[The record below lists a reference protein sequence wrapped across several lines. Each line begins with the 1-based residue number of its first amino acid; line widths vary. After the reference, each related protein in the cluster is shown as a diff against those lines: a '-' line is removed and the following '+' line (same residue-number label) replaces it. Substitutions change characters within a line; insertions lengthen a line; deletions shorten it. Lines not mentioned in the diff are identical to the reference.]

1 MKPNL
6 PIIFVAKSGVCCLL
20 LLVGILGSSSPVEA
34 AEARAPLAV
43 GVAEVDITPEQPIR
57 LSGYSSRTEPAA
69 EVAQRL
75 RAKAL
80 AIGSDAR
87 HPSVLITLDAIG
99 IPRWLTD
106 ALAERLGRA
115 SKVDRAHL
123 AVCATHS
130 HSAPHLTGVLP
141 HMFLSVLEA
150 RQQEAIDAYTD
161 RLLDKLEMVALQA
174 LKNRRPGY
182 LDWGQGTV
190 GFAVNRRVLK
200 DGKWTGFGVQVDGPV
215 DHSLPVMRVTDTE
228 GNLLAVLANY
238 ACHCTTLGGGFN
250 RVHGD
255 WAGFAQEMIEAKHP
269 GAKALIAIGCGAD
282 ANPHP
287 RGELKYAEQHG
298 RELAD
303 EVERLLKT
311 DLKPLNHLPQG
322 RFNDITLYF
331 DPLPSREEWQKR
343 ADENS
348 NWAFLAKR
356 MLSQLDDGQ
365 ELPRTMAYPVQT
377 WTFGEDLAMVF
388 LAGEV
393 VVDYS
398 IRLKRQFDAD
408 RLWINAYAN
417 DLPCYIASRRIY
429 PQGGYEV
436 DQSMIFYG
444 KPQRLS
450 PDSEDRI
457 ADETLRQL
465 PHTFDSAETRKAIP
479 APISKDQALATI
491 RVRPGMQVE
500 LVAAEPLVMDP
511 VDVAW
516 GPDLKMW
523 VVEMADYPSGIDGQ
537 PGGRVRFLEDLDG
550 DGVYDK
556 STLFLDGLF
565 RPNSVMP
572 WKKGVLVVCVPDI
585 IYAEDTDGDGKA
597 DRQEILFSGFEEG
610 NPQHLVAG
618 LQWGLDQWIY
628 VGHGNGAGGILS
640 TKSGKR
646 VNMNGR
652 DLRIRPDTG
661 AHDPQAGQTQYGRNR
676 DDWGNWFGSD
686 NSRPGWHFALLD
698 HYMRRN
704 PHVSAPDAKVA
715 LPEIAAAG
723 PVYPASYTLSR
734 LNDYDKVNRFT
745 SACGFIIYRDT
756 LLGDEYLGNSFVCEP
771 VHNLVSRA
779 VLQPKGTSFFS
790 RRAPDET
797 TSEFFAST
805 DNWSRPT
812 SARLGPDGALYIVDM
827 YRFVI
832 EHPEWIPEDW
842 QRKLDLRDGHDKGRI
857 YRVFPKGK
865 RPRTPVNISRLNAR
879 QLVAAL
885 DTPNGWQRDMIHQWL
900 HWWPDEEAI
909 GHLQQAV
916 AEAALPQARLQ
927 ALCALDG
934 MDALDRETLLKA
946 MTDSHPGV
954 RRHAVRLCES
964 FLAQSPRL
972 REALIKLARDEDP
985 FVRQQVAYSLGETSQ
1000 SAAGHALAE
1009 IVLRDGED
1017 PHLLAAALS
1026 SAEPHVQTLMDT
1038 FRKKDAFLTLSTQ
1051 AIAGLVQTALG
1062 YGHSA
1067 ELRGM
1072 LTALA
1077 RPSEEGFRPQ
1087 QFKLMTAFVQA
1098 LGVKGQSL
1106 HELHRST
1113 PALRIPIEGTD
1124 ALFEAARHR
1133 VQDDSLDVAERKTA
1147 IELLGRGRTDRL
1159 TDLQLLAGTLK
1170 PRTSVDVQLAAIRRL
1185 ARTGN
1190 SDAPSMLLA
1199 GWAGHGPRVRSAILD
1214 ALLRRR
1220 AWIPSLLDEMTQEMS
1235 IAKTFDS
1242 TRRVMLLNHD
1252 NESIRNKAQAL
1263 FGNIPSDRQGVVD
1276 YFRPALALKGDAEK
1290 GRPLFIAACASCHKV
1305 GDFGRNLGPDLTA
1318 LSNRSAET
1326 MLVAIVDPS
1335 RAVEEKYVQ
1344 YQAETSDG
1352 LFLTGVLTEE
1362 SANAITLLGADGEP
1376 RTVLRDNLV
1385 SFRSSTLSMMP
1396 DGLEE
1401 GLDHQAMA
1409 DLLAFLVSSDV
1420 SSVVTADPDGSFHLS
1435 AAHAAPS
1442 GPSVV
1447 FQQDSA
1453 ALSWISHED
1462 QVVWTARDVKAGR
1475 YAIFI
1480 DAAVAADYEGR
1491 PFILELG
1498 EETIRGTVEYTRG
1511 LGSFR
1516 KRKFGNWALKQDK
1529 TDLTIRF
1536 HHELPG
1542 PHMSLREICLAP
1554 AE

>member
-1 MKPNL
+1 MKHPL
-6 PIIFVAKSGVCCLL
+6 RIISVARGWVCGL
-20 LLVGILGSSSPVEA
+20 LLVGLLTSFAPVEA
-34 AEARAPLAV
+34 AETRAPLAV
-43 GVAEVDITPEQPIR
+43 GVAEIDITPERPIR
-57 LSGYSSRTEPAA
+57 LSGYSSRREPAG

-80 AIGSDAR
+80 AIGSDAKQ
-87 HPSVLITLDAIG
+87 PSVLITLDAIG

-106 ALAERLGRA
+106 ALAERLRVQ

-130 HSAPHLTGVLP
+130 HAAPHLTGVLP
-141 HMFLSVLEA
+141 YMFLGVLEES
-150 RQQEAIDAYTD
+150 QQEAIDAYTD
-161 RLLDKLEMVALQA
+161 RLLDKLEIVALQA
-174 LKNRRPGY
+174 LENRRPGY

-190 GFAVNRRVLK
+190 GFAANRRVIK
-200 DGKWTGFGVQVDGPV
+200 DGKWAGIGVQADGPV
-215 DHSLPVMRVTDTE
+215 DHALPVMRVTDSA

-269 GAKALIAIGCGAD
+269 GAKAMIAIGCGAD
-282 ANPHP
+282 ANPEP
-287 RGELKYAEQHG
+287 RGELKHVEAHG
-298 RELAD
+298 RALAE

-311 DLKPLNHLPQG
+311 HLKPLDHLPQG
-322 RFNDITLYF
+322 RFKDIKLYF
-331 DPLPSREEWQKR
+331 DPLPSREEWRKR
-343 ADENS
+343 ADEGGS
-348 NWAFLAKR
+348 RAFLAKV
-356 MLSQLDDGQ
+356 MLSRLDEGQ
-365 ELPRTMAYPVQT
+365 ELPRTMDYPVQT

-393 VVDYS
+393 VVDYA

-417 DLPCYIASRRIY
+417 DLPCYIASKRIY

-444 KPQRLS
+444 KAQRLA

-479 APISKDQALATI
+479 APISKDKALATI
-491 RVRPGMQVE
+491 RVRPGMKAE

-523 VVEMADYPSGIDGQ
+523 VVEMADYPLGIDGR

-556 STLFLDGLF
+556 STLFLDGLPY
-565 RPNSVMP
+565 PNSVMP
-572 WKKGVLVVCVPDI
+572 WKKGVLIVCVPEI
-585 IYAEDTDGDGKA
+585 LYAEDTDGDGKA
-597 DRQEILFSGFEEG
+597 DRQEVLFSGFEEG

-618 LQWGLDQWIY
+618 LQWGLDQWVY

-640 TKSGKR
+640 TRTGKR

-661 AHDPQAGQTQYGRNR
+661 VHDPQAGQTQYGRNR

-704 PHVSAPDAKVA
+704 PHVGAPDAKVA
-715 LPEIAAAG
+715 LPEIAMAG
-723 PVYPASYTLSR
+723 PVYPASHTLSR

-745 SACGFIIYRDT
+745 SACGFMIYRDT
-756 LLGDEYLGNSFVCEP
+756 LLGEAYRGNSFVCEP

-779 VLQPKGTSFFS
+779 VLQSEGTSFFS

-797 TSEFFAST
+797 ASEFFAST

-857 YRVFPKGK
+857 YRVFPQGK
-865 RPRTPVNISRLNAR
+865 RPRTPINISRLSPR
-879 QLVAAL
+879 ELVAAL
-885 DTPNGWQRDMIHQWL
+885 DTPNGWQRDMVHQWL
-900 HWWPDEEAI
+900 HWWGDEEAL
-909 GHLQQAV
+909 GPLRQAV
-916 AEAALPQARLQ
+916 AKAALPQARLQ

-934 MDALDRETLLKA
+934 MEKLDEDTLLGA
-946 MTDSHPGV
+946 MADRHPGV
-954 RRHAVRLCES
+954 RRHGVRLCES
-964 FLAQSPRL
+964 FLTQSSRV
-972 REALIKLARDEDP
+972 REALFELTRDEDP
-985 FVRQQVAYSLGETSQ
+985 LVRQQVAYSLGETSQ
-1000 SAAGHALAE
+1000 SAAGRALAD
-1009 IVLRDGED
+1009 IVLRDGQD

-1026 SAEPHVQTLMDT
+1026 SAEPHIRTLLDAMG
-1038 FRKKDAFLTLSTQ
+1038 KEDAFLALSTQ
-1051 AIAGLVQTALG
+1051 AVAGLVQSALG
-1062 YGHSA
+1062 YGRGA
-1067 ELRGM
+1067 ELGGM
-1072 LTALA
+1072 LHALA
-1077 RPSEEGFRPQ
+1077 RPSQEGFRSR
-1087 QFKLMTAFVQA
+1087 QFSLMAAFVQA
-1098 LGVKGQSL
+1098 LAVKGQSL
-1106 HELHRST
+1106 DKLHRST
-1113 PALRIPIEGTD
+1113 PALRVPIEGTD
-1124 ALFEAARHR
+1124 ALFEAARRRARDHA
-1133 VQDDSLDVAERKTA
+1133 LDAAQRKTA
-1147 IELLGRGRTDRL
+1147 IELLGRGRTHRRA
-1159 TDLQLLAGTLK
+1159 DLRLLAGTLK
-1170 PRTSVDVQLAAIRRL
+1170 PRTSVDIQLAAIRRL
-1185 ARTGN
+1185 AQAGN

-1199 GWAGHGPRVRSAILD
+1199 GWAEHGPRVRSAILN

-1252 NESIRNKAQAL
+1252 SASIREKARAL
-1263 FGNIPSDRQGVVD
+1263 FGNIQSDRQGLVD
-1276 YFRPALALKGDAEK
+1276 YFRPALALKGDPEK
-1290 GRPLFIAACASCHKV
+1290 GRPLFTTLCVSCHKV
-1305 GDFGRNLGPDLTA
+1305 GDLGRHVGPDLTA
-1318 LSNRSAET
+1318 LSNRSAQT

-1344 YQAETSDG
+1344 YQAETREG

-1362 SANAITLLGADGEP
+1362 TANAVTLLGAEGEP
-1376 RTVLRDNLV
+1376 QTILRENLE
-1385 SFRSSTLSMMP
+1385 SFRSSQLSLMP

-1401 GLDHQAMA
+1401 GVDHQAMA

-1420 SSVVTADPDGSFHLS
+1420 SSMVTAEQDGSFHLT
-1435 AAHAAPS
+1435 ATHAAPS

-1447 FQQDSA
+1447 FQADTD
-1453 ALSWISHED
+1453 ALSWISRED
-1462 QVVWTARDVKAGR
+1462 QLLWTAQDVKAGR
-1475 YAIFI
+1475 YAVFI
-1480 DAAVAADYEGR
+1480 DAAIAQDYQGR
-1491 PFILELG
+1491 PFLLELG
-1498 EETIRGTVEYTRG
+1498 AETMRGTVEYTHG
-1511 LGSFR
+1511 LSNFH
-1516 KRKFGNWALKQDK
+1516 KRKFGNWVLAED
-1529 TDLTIRF
+1529 TAELTIRF
-1536 HHELPG
+1536 HHELSG